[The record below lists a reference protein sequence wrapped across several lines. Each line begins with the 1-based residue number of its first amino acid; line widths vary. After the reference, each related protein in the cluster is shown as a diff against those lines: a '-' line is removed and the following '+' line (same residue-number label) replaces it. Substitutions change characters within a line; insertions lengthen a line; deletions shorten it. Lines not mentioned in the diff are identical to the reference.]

1 MFLLLQCYEFD
12 GLAAG
17 VVKAHMSK
25 HATIQSPSG
34 SGRYSRSTPYLRKD
48 SSAVDSS
55 SHAPFQR
62 ISEIRRSSFPVAHT
76 AVTIEDRF
84 WAPRLRELRERSL
97 PLMYEQFKQN
107 GHFALFQGE
116 WRLEKK
122 PIPYVFWESEITK
135 WLEAAS
141 YSLASY
147 PDAALNALVDEVITL
162 IASIQQPDGYLNAWF
177 TTVEPEKRW
186 TNLRDWHELY
196 CAGHLIEAAVA
207 HFEATGKR
215 TLLDVACRYADHIDT
230 VFGRE
235 EGQRRGYCGHEEIEL
250 ALIKLYR
257 ATQEQRYLAL
267 AHYFVEERGQQP
279 FYFDEEARARGE
291 DPADFWA
298 KTYEYCQSHL
308 PMREQDKVV
317 GHAVRAMYL
326 YCAMAD
332 LAKELDDQ
340 SMLEVCK
347 RLWQHLCSTRMYLT
361 GGLGSSA
368 DNEGVTT
375 DYDLPNEAA
384 YAETC
389 AAVGLVFW
397 SHRMLQLDT
406 DRRYAD
412 VLEQALYNGVLSG
425 LSLDGSSFFY
435 ENPLESQGDHHRQQ
449 WYKCACCPPN
459 IARLL
464 TSLGSY
470 IYSTT
475 ETDIQVHLY
484 VQSTS
489 AMLFGGH
496 QVILRQETSYPWDGA
511 IQLHMELEEPRTF
524 GVSLRIPGWC
534 TKAHLSVNGEHI
546 AIEQAL
552 HKGYVRLERRW
563 ESGDQILLQLEMPIE
578 RVYAHPDVRA
588 NAGRVA
594 LQRGPLV
601 YCLETADNPIPLHRI
616 RLPETTALESQF
628 ASTLLGGVTIIRG
641 NAEALEAEDWSGT
654 LYRTTPA
661 SHSSHMLIAIPYYA
675 WDHRQSGEMCVW
687 IRRL

>member
-1 MFLLLQCYEFD
+1 M
-12 GLAAG
+12 
-17 VVKAHMSK
+17 
-25 HATIQSPSG
+25 
-34 SGRYSRSTPYLRKD
+34 
-48 SSAVDSS
+48 DSS
-55 SHAPFQR
+55 SHSPFKR

-76 AVTIEDRF
+76 AVTIEDGF
-84 WAPRLRELRERSL
+84 WALRLRELREHTL

-122 PIPYVFWESEITK
+122 PIPYVFWESEVTK

-141 YSLASY
+141 YSLASH

-215 TLLDVACRYADHIDT
+215 TLLDVACRYADYIDT
-230 VFGRE
+230 IFGRE
-235 EGQRRGYCGHEEIEL
+235 EGKRRGYCGHEEIEL

-279 FYFDEEARARGE
+279 FFFDEEARARGE
-291 DPADFWA
+291 DPAHFWA

-308 PMREQDKVV
+308 PVREQDKVV

-332 LAKELDDQ
+332 LARELDDQ
-340 SMLEVCK
+340 SLLQACQ
-347 RLWQHLCSTRMYLT
+347 RLWQHLCSTRLYLT

-389 AAVGLVFW
+389 AAAGLVFW
-397 SHRMLQLDT
+397 SHRMLQIDT

-425 LSLDGSSFFY
+425 LSLDGASFFY
-435 ENPLESQGDHHRQQ
+435 ENPLESLGNHHRQQ
-449 WYKCACCPPN
+449 WS
-459 IARLL
+459 R
-464 TSLGSY
+464 
-470 IYSTT
+470 
-475 ETDIQVHLY
+475 
-484 VQSTS
+484 
-489 AMLFGGH
+489 
-496 QVILRQETSYPWDGA
+496 
-511 IQLHMELEEPRTF
+511 
-524 GVSLRIPGWC
+524 
-534 TKAHLSVNGEHI
+534 
-546 AIEQAL
+546 
-552 HKGYVRLERRW
+552 
-563 ESGDQILLQLEMPIE
+563 
-578 RVYAHPDVRA
+578 
-588 NAGRVA
+588 
-594 LQRGPLV
+594 
-601 YCLETADNPIPLHRI
+601 
-616 RLPETTALESQF
+616 
-628 ASTLLGGVTIIRG
+628 
-641 NAEALEAEDWSGT
+641 
-654 LYRTTPA
+654 
-661 SHSSHMLIAIPYYA
+661 
-675 WDHRQSGEMCVW
+675 
-687 IRRL
+687 